1 MHRGWMSKTFK
12 HPQGLRE
19 HLKKVHKIVLT
30 LKDIPASVCKICG
43 DKFKRM
49 DDHMKKVIII

>member
-1 MHRGWMSKTFK
+1 MSKTFK